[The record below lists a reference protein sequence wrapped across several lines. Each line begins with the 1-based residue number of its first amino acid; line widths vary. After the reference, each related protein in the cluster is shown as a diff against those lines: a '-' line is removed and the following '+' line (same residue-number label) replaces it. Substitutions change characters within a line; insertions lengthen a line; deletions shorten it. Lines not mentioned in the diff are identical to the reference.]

1 MAKKKVLNNP
11 WLIATGSAILGV
23 IGIRILDMIIGTTII
38 HLIWLFIK
46 NIFVTIGKFFIIKFE
61 VTLWFFITMLI
72 ITVALIIF
80 ILWIVSFLKNKMNI
94 LSDQQTPFLSYREE
108 VFEGVLYRW
117 DYIKDYSDKYYIIN
131 ISHFCPKC
139 KCSLVNDSCP
149 ICHGYYYD
157 KIKTDYEIDALIRHK
172 IETQFNIK

>member
-94 LSDQQTPFLSYREE
+94 FSDQQTPFL
-108 VFEGVLYRW
+108 
-117 DYIKDYSDKYYIIN
+117 
-131 ISHFCPKC
+131 
-139 KCSLVNDSCP
+139 
-149 ICHGYYYD
+149 
-157 KIKTDYEIDALIRHK
+157 
-172 IETQFNIK
+172 